1 MCSLLLEGYVPLF
14 QVEVHAIADFSK
26 LFVEESNTVRHTADS
41 KAAISSIKGSSRMA
55 SANDVAFWI
64 PDHVGIREN
73 AITDELA
80 RERTEAGSMGPTPVS
95 GSP

>member
-14 QVEVHAIADFSK
+14 QVEVHAIADFSR
-26 LFVEESNTVRHTADS
+26 LFVEESNTVRHTPDS
-41 KAAISSIKGSSRMA
+41 KAAIYSIKGSSRMA
-55 SANDVAFWI
+55 SANEVAFCI
-64 PDHVGIREN
+64 PDHVGMREN

-80 RERTEAGSMGPTPVS
+80 REGTEAGSMGPTPVS